1 MLGGGYWALMAN
13 GDLEVGSG
21 GVHQTRERTGR
32 AGKAASFVTGR
43 VVVLVVSLR

>member
-1 MLGGGYWALMAN
+1 MAT

-21 GVHQTRERTGR
+21 GVHQTWERTGR

-43 VVVLVVSLR
+43 AVVVSVR